1 MIGMCRADFSPVRP
15 SHLPCV
21 GRSVASANICHRPP
35 SWGTHY
41 IRHTIGSTDS
51 LQIELL
57 LRPPGDKYQEII
69 ELHLQSIFPYN
80 NKYCD
85 CVSRQENVYKY
96 DGEDRHD
103 SQDSCDSGTWHQL
116 LTTQTTP
123 GTCLSLS
130 LSRHHGLHTQHSS
143 HLSSLLYW
151 SSMFS
156 PLTGSL
162 VSGSSL
168 LDPRAGC
175 CYSLPCSWTGCGW
188 GWQLL
193 WSGPVRPPVKGR
205 DCWLSCYQTLALLT
219 HGTSV

>member
-1 MIGMCRADFSPVRP
+1 MRGRSHSLLSRP

-51 LQIELL
+51 LQIGLL
-57 LRPPGDKYQEII
+57 VRPPGDMYQEII

-85 CVSRQENVYKY
+85 CVRRQENVYKY
-96 DGEDRHD
+96 DGEDRRD
-103 SQDSCDSGTWHQL
+103 SHDSCDSGTWHQL

-130 LSRHHGLHTQHSS
+130 LSSS
-143 HLSSLLYW
+143 RAPHRTLFTPLLSPVLELYVLSSDCKPGVWVQSAGPQGWLLL
-151 SSMFS
+151 FS
-156 PLTGSL
+156 AVFLDRMWLGLAAALERPSPATGE
-162 VSGSSL
+162 GPGL
-168 LDPRAGC
+168 LA
-175 CYSLPCSWTGCGW
+175 
-188 GWQLL
+188 QLL
-193 WSGPVRPPVKGR
+193 PDAGPAHTTR
-205 DCWLSCYQTLALLT
+205 
-219 HGTSV
+219 SV

>member
-1 MIGMCRADFSPVRP
+1 MRGRSHSLLSRP

-57 LRPPGDKYQEII
+57 VRPPGDKYQEII

-85 CVSRQENVYKY
+85 CVRRQENVYKY
-96 DGEDRHD
+96 DGEDRRD
-103 SQDSCDSGTWHQL
+103 SHDSCDSSTWHQL
-116 LTTQTTP
+116 LRTQTTP

-130 LSRHHGLHTQHSS
+130 LSLVITGSTQHSS

-168 LDPRAGC
+168 LELGWLLLFSAVFLDRMWLGLAAALERPSPA
-175 CYSLPCSWTGCGW
+175 TGEGP
-188 GWQLL
+188 GLLAQLL
-193 WSGPVRPPVKGR
+193 PDAGPAHTTR
-205 DCWLSCYQTLALLT
+205 
-219 HGTSV
+219 SV